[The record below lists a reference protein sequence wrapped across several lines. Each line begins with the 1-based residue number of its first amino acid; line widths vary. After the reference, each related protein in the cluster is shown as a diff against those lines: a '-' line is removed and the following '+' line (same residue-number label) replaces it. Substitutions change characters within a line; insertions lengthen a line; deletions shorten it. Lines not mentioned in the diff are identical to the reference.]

1 MKSYFVRYTV
11 ELVDVP
17 EEYRFKF
24 NSIEIFNLNQ
34 FVTDSAIIFTGSSNF
49 TSIEEV
55 QAEVS
60 ALFGNKIDPS
70 KIVIKRLNAL

>member
-1 MKSYFVRYTV
+1 MKSYFVRYIV
-11 ELVDVP
+11 DLSDVP

-24 NSIEIFNLNQ
+24 KPIEIFGLNQ

-60 ALFGNKIDPS
+60 ALFDHKIDPS

>member
-1 MKSYFVRYTV
+1 MKSYFVRYVV
-11 ELVDVP
+11 ELIDVP

-24 NSIEIFNLNQ
+24 SPIEVFGLNQ
-34 FVTDSAIIFTGSSNF
+34 FVTDSAIIFAGSSIF

-60 ALFGNKIDPS
+60 ALFDNKIDPS

>member
-24 NSIEIFNLNQ
+24 NSIEMFNLNQ

-55 QAEVS
+55 QVEVS
-60 ALFGNKIDPS
+60 ALFGHKIDPS